1 MSSPAVVGYMS
12 SDVTNESQRMHLNQD
27 VCHVLESTLGPIS
40 SLIPTPTIEQ
50 VAIDCFAID
59 QGVLCE
65 F

>member
-1 MSSPAVVGYMS
+1 
-12 SDVTNESQRMHLNQD
+12 MHLNQD